1 MPQESL
7 DFEEAS
13 KRCGQLVDHGRLF
26 EPMSK
31 LQNNVVH
38 SLIKEVYGVENGKNY
53 WIGISDR
60 ELEGQFVFL
69 SSGAP
74 LAFQYWQH
82 NEPNGGVPMKI
93 AWVTFATIANW
104 DAWMILVAKEILNL
118 FVISL
123 CYYNA
128 NYLKFP
134 IFVHQVDFEKTCF
147 LSIEKS
153 L

>member
-31 LQNNVVH
+31 MQNNVVH
-38 SLIKEVYGVENGKNY
+38 SLIKEVYGVENCKNY

-82 NEPNGGVPMKI
+82 NEPNGGTNENCLGYFCDHCK
-93 AWVTFATIANW
+93 
-104 DAWMILVAKEILNL
+104 LGRLNDFSCQIKTQ
-118 FVISL
+118 FVCENPL
-123 CYYNA
+123 
-128 NYLKFP
+128 L
-134 IFVHQVDFEKTCF
+134 
-147 LSIEKS
+147 L
-153 L
+153 